1 MEDINSA
8 TKNYKKFL
16 IDAVK
21 SMRIADHMTYVTY
34 PLVNEKRLFIKI
46 LEEIYK
52 TVLNGIKTIINY
64 EEIPKITDS
73 LLSDSDYITY
83 FFSKDYQKKYNLT
96 NLQMKGLREII
107 GINEKHKKS
116 SVEFV
121 KKDKMVIMT
130 DNLKVE
136 ALNIRLIKEHLLLIK
151 EFLMRISLK
160 IR

>member
-1 MEDINSA
+1 MEDINSTA
-8 TKNYKKFL
+8 KNYKKFL

-34 PLVNEKRLFIKI
+34 PLMNEKRLFIKI

-52 TVLNGIKTIINY
+52 TVINGIKTIINY
-64 EEIPKITDS
+64 EETSEIADS
-73 LLSDSDYITY
+73 LTADSDYINY
-83 FFSKDYQKKYNLT
+83 FFAKNYQKKYNFT
-96 NLQMKGLREII
+96 NLQIKGIKEII

-121 KKDKMVIMT
+121 KKDKIVIMS

-151 EFLMRISLK
+151 EFLMKISLK